1 MAEWQQDS
9 GQQQQLESPTRDKTL
24 PEECDE
30 ELFDVLPEPTNST
43 DIQQAGDGGGAEDD
57 FGGFGDEFEANFDDF
72 DEAPFTAS
80 APAIVTTKEEEEE
93 EKSRPSI
100 DTVLAR
106 TSLLFVATED
116 YKSCAETIHQCL
128 TQIFDDHG
136 PLPAVPEASDQRSAL
151 LMPSELE
158 SCLENSVSTSKL
170 LTSLEPEPRLLQNVL
185 VVALS
190 TTLSDDVRMRLLT
203 PSSELSTEEAQLL
216 AEVPPTVALYDIDQV
231 RQISNSS
238 EQTTPS
244 QLSRALCSLNT
255 LIANKE
261 QEVTRR
267 KDAVLAYNQVIQTLV
282 AQASKLH

>member
-9 GQQQQLESPTRDKTL
+9 DQQQQLESPTRDKFL
-24 PEECDE
+24 PEEYDE
-30 ELFDVLPEPTNST
+30 ELFDVLPEPANST
-43 DIQQAGDGGGAEDD
+43 DIQQAGNGGGAEDD
-57 FGGFGDEFEANFDDF
+57 FGGFGDEFEADFDDF
-72 DEAPFTAS
+72 DEAPFTAA
-80 APAIVTTKEEEEE
+80 APAIVTTKEEEE

-106 TSLLFVATED
+106 TSMLFVATED
-116 YKSCAETIHQCL
+116 YESCAETIHQCL

-136 PLPAVPEASDQRSAL
+136 PLPAVPEASDQNSVL

-158 SCLENSVSTSKL
+158 SCLENSVSTSKA

-185 VVALS
+185 MVALS
-190 TTLSDDVRMRLLT
+190 TSLSDDVRMRLLT

-216 AEVPPTVALYDIDQV
+216 AEVPPTAALYDIGQV

-238 EQTTPS
+238 EQTTPT

-255 LIANKE
+255 LIADKE
-261 QEVTRR
+261 QEVARR